1 MNQRGNDTALG
12 MNRIKQERE
21 RRQRAMKKE
30 DYLLKQIDEFRE
42 KAKQLQ
48 TLLDSREVKVQELQ
62 LLVDEKQ
69 VQANEL
75 EEVII
80 NRQTEADQLITGVGQ
95 QMDQLIAQLQ
105 MTSPD
110 GNRNCCRRSVRG

>member
-1 MNQRGNDTALG
+1 MNQRGNDTPLG
-12 MNRIKQERE
+12 IGRIRQERE
-21 RRQRAMKKE
+21 RRQRAIKKE

-69 VQANEL
+69 YQANEL
-75 EEVII
+75 EEVIQ
-80 NRQTEADQLITGVGQ
+80 NRQTDFCTDL
-95 QMDQLIAQLQ
+95 
-105 MTSPD
+105 
-110 GNRNCCRRSVRG
+110 

>member
-12 MNRIKQERE
+12 RNRMRQERE

-69 VQANEL
+69 DQADEL
-75 EEVII
+75 EAVIMH
-80 NRQTEADQLITGVGQ
+80 RQSEADLLLKGVGQ
-95 QMDQLIAQLQ
+95 QMDDLVSQLQ
-105 MTSPD
+105 MTVDRLTEDTSAQIYH
-110 GNRNCCRRSVRG
+110 